1 MQRSAA
7 NISAVPGQA
16 RTRENRGM
24 DDSSPLV
31 TAAQPAQPAQPSVGS
46 IAARRPHAVAPA
58 MQRAAQQIDPD
69 LDADADDYDGQEADE
84 ELPQGRFLDRE
95 RSWLAFNERVLELA
109 EDPATPL
116 LERANFL
123 AIFASNL
130 DEFFM
135 VRVAGLKR
143 RIATGVATRSASG
156 LQPREVLDLIWN
168 RSRELMARHAA
179 CFQQDV
185 QPALAD
191 EGIQLIR
198 WADLGEKEQA
208 RLFTLFRQQIY
219 PVLTPLAVDPAH
231 PFPYISGLSL
241 NLAVVVRNPVSGHRH
256 FARVK
261 VPPLLP
267 RFLETA
273 TVGGA
278 QRFVPLED
286 VIAAHLEDLFPGMEV
301 LAHHTFRVTRN
312 EDLEVEEDDAEN
324 LLKALEKELMRRRF
338 GPPVRLE
345 VEESIDPYV
354 LDLLVRELK
363 ISEAEVYPLPGPL
376 DLTGLFG
383 IATQDRPELKY
394 PKFIAGTHRDLAE
407 VESASAPDIFGA
419 LRERDVLLHHPY
431 DSFSTSVQAFLEQA
445 AADPDVLAIKQTLY
459 RTSGDSPIV
468 DALTDAAESGKQV
481 LVLVELKARFD
492 EQANIKWARKLE
504 EAGCHVVYGLVGL
517 KTHCKLSLVV
527 RQEGETL
534 RRYSHVGTGN
544 YHPKTAR
551 LYEDLGLLTADPQV
565 GADLSDLFNRLSG
578 YSRRENYRRLLVA
591 PTSVREG
598 LVHRI
603 HREITHH
610 RAGQPAYVRIKVNS
624 IVDEAVI
631 DACYR
636 ASTAGVPVDIWVRGI
651 CAVRPGVAGLSENI
665 RVRSILGRFLEHSR
679 VFAFGNGGEPEV
691 WIGSADMMHR
701 NLDRR
706 IEALVRVADPAH
718 REALS
723 RLLETGMSDTV
734 DSWHLDSNGDWT
746 RNAVDDAGSRLAN
759 VQEMLIDARRRRR
772 VIAA

>member
-1 MQRSAA
+1 MGVRTGEGDKGGKLMSTMNAA
-7 NISAVPGQA
+7 NPSPRPDRPGA
-16 RTRENRGM
+16 LETLDE
-24 DDSSPLV
+24 
-31 TAAQPAQPAQPSVGS
+31 
-46 IAARRPHAVAPA
+46 IRPDAG
-58 MQRAAQQIDPD
+58 
-69 LDADADDYDGQEADE
+69 LDADSDAPADDSVWPDGAVDGE
-84 ELPQGRFLDRE
+84 ELPSDRFLDRE
-95 RSWLAFNERVLELA
+95 SSWLAFNERVLELA

-123 AIFASNL
+123 AIFAGNL

-156 LQPREVLDLIWN
+156 LQPREVLELIWS

-179 CFQQDV
+179 CFRYDIA
-185 QPALAD
+185 PELAAH
-191 EGIQLIR
+191 GIDIIR
-198 WADLGEKEQA
+198 WHELTEKEQV
-208 RLFTLFRQQIY
+208 RLFTLFRQQIF

-241 NLAVVVRNPVSGHRH
+241 NLAVVVRNPASGHQH

-261 VPPLLP
+261 VPPLLA
-267 RFLETA
+267 RFLEA
-273 TVGGA
+273 A
-278 QRFVPLED
+278 PQRYVPLED

-301 LAHHTFRVTRN
+301 LAHHMFRVTRN
-312 EDLEVEEDDAEN
+312 EDLEVEEDDTEN
-324 LLKALEKELMRRRF
+324 LLQALEKELMRRRF

-363 ISEAEVYPLPGPL
+363 VSDAEVHPLPGPL
-376 DLTGLFG
+376 DLTGLYG
-383 IATQDRPELKY
+383 VTSLDRPELKY
-394 PKFIAGTHRDLAE
+394 PKFVAGTHRDLAE
-407 VESASAPDIFGA
+407 VESASAPDVFGA

-431 DSFSTSVQAFLEQA
+431 DSFSTSVQCFLEQA

-468 DALTDAAESGKQV
+468 DALIDAAESGKQV
-481 LVLVELKARFD
+481 LVLVEIKARFD

-527 RQEGETL
+527 RQEGDTL

-551 LYEDLGLLTADPQV
+551 VYEDLGLLTADAQV

-578 YSRRENYRRLLVA
+578 YSRRESYRRLLVA
-591 PTSVREG
+591 PRSLREG
-598 LVHRI
+598 LVTRI
-603 HREITHH
+603 RQEIEHH
-610 RAGQPAYVRIKVNS
+610 HAGRPAFVRFKVNS
-624 IVDEAVI
+624 IVDEAVV
-631 DACYR
+631 DALYR
-636 ASTAGVPVDIWVRGI
+636 ASQAGVPVDVWVRGI
-651 CAVRPGVAGLSENI
+651 CALRPGVPGLSENI
-665 RVRSILGRFLEHSR
+665 RVRSVLGRFLEHSR

-691 WIGSADMMHR
+691 WLGSADMMHR

-706 IEALVRVADPAH
+706 IEALVRVVDPGH
-718 REALS
+718 RTALND
-723 RLLETGMSDTV
+723 LLENGVSNTTA
-734 DSWHLDSNGDWT
+734 SWHLGPDGEWT
-746 RNAVDDAGSRLAN
+746 RHAADGDGKPLRNI
-759 VQEMLIDARRRRR
+759 QETLIDSRRRRR
-772 VIAA
+772 GPSTP

>member
-1 MQRSAA
+1 MSATNA
-7 NISAVPGQA
+7 TNPSPRADGPAALETLGGVRPDAGLD
-16 RTRENRGM
+16 G
-24 DDSSPLV
+24 DSDIP
-31 TAAQPAQPAQPSVGS
+31 
-46 IAARRPHAVAPA
+46 
-58 MQRAAQQIDPD
+58 RADGAWPTTDPD
-69 LDADADDYDGQEADE
+69 GG
-84 ELPQGRFLDRE
+84 ELPPDRFLDRE

-116 LERANFL
+116 LERTNFL
-123 AIFASNL
+123 AIFAGNL

-156 LQPREVLDLIWN
+156 LQPREVLELIWN

-179 CFQQDV
+179 CFRYDIA
-185 QPALAD
+185 PELAGQ
-191 EGIQLIR
+191 GIDIIR
-198 WADLGEKEQA
+198 WHELAEQEQA
-208 RLFTLFRQQIY
+208 KLFTLFRQQIF

-241 NLAVVVRNPVSGHRH
+241 NLAVVVRNPASGHQH

-261 VPPLLP
+261 VPPLLA
-267 RFLETA
+267 RFLEA
-273 TVGGA
+273 GP
-278 QRFVPLED
+278 QRYVPLED
-286 VIAAHLEDLFPGMEV
+286 VIAAHLEELFPGMEV
-301 LAHHTFRVTRN
+301 LAHHMFRVTRN

-324 LLKALEKELMRRRF
+324 LLQALEKELMRRRF

-363 ISEAEVYPLPGPL
+363 VSDAEVYPLPGPL
-376 DLTGLFG
+376 DLTGLYG
-383 IATQDRPELKY
+383 VASLDRPELKY
-394 PKFIAGTHRDLAE
+394 PKFIAGTHHDLAE
-407 VESASAPDIFGA
+407 VESATAPDVFAA

-468 DALTDAAESGKQV
+468 DALIDAAEAGKQV
-481 LVLVELKARFD
+481 LVLVEIKARFD

-517 KTHCKLSLVV
+517 KTHSKLSLVV

-578 YSRRENYRRLLVA
+578 YSRRESYRRLLVA
-591 PTSVREG
+591 PRQLRDG
-598 LVHRI
+598 LVTRV
-603 HREITHH
+603 RQEIAHH
-610 RAGQPAYVRIKVNS
+610 RAGRPAFVRIKVNS
-624 IVDEAVI
+624 IVDETVI
-631 DACYR
+631 DALYR
-636 ASTAGVPVDIWVRGI
+636 ASRAGVPVDVWVRGI
-651 CAVRPGVAGLSENI
+651 CALRPGVPGLSDNI
-665 RVRSILGRFLEHSR
+665 RVRSVLGRFLEHSR
-679 VFAFGNGGEPEV
+679 VFVFGNGGEPEV
-691 WIGSADMMHR
+691 WFGSADMMHR

-706 IEALVRVADPAH
+706 IEALVRVVDPGH
-718 REALS
+718 RTALN
-723 RLLETGMSDTV
+723 RLLETGVSDSTS
-734 DSWHLDSNGDWT
+734 SWHLGPDGGWT
-746 RNAVDDAGSRLAN
+746 RHSADADGRPLRN
-759 VQEMLIDARRRRR
+759 IQETLIDARRRRR
-772 VIAA
+772 APSTP